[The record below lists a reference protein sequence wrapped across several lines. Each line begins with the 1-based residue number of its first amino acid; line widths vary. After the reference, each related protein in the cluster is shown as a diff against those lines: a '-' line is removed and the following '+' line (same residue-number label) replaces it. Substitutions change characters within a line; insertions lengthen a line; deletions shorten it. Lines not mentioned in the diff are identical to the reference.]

1 MIVAC
6 LRVLLHIFV
15 SHPHAFFTKLIMNK
29 VVTSVAEM
37 QIDEDGILRIKI
49 LPGANL
55 TLDAVKEY
63 FEATKKLLA
72 GKKALVL
79 FEAVSEYTLSE
90 EAKVFGTSNEVASTR
105 IAIAYVTKSITN
117 RLMFNLYI
125 SVYKPSVPTRM
136 FSSNDA
142 GLKWLK
148 SFYVMPGDKF
158 ERKKKK

>member
-1 MIVAC
+1 
-6 LRVLLHIFV
+6 
-15 SHPHAFFTKLIMNK
+15 MNK

-55 TLDAVKEY
+55 TLDTVKEY
-63 FEATKKLLA
+63 FEATQKLLA

-79 FEAVSEYTLSE
+79 FEAVSEYTISE
-90 EAKVFGTSNEVASTR
+90 EAKAFGSSDEVVDTR
-105 IAIAYVTKSITN
+105 FAIAYVTNSITN
-117 RLMFNLYI
+117 RLIYNVYV
-125 SVYKPSVPTRM
+125 SVYKPKVPMKM
-136 FSSNDA
+136 FSSEES

-158 ERKKKK
+158 ERKKRK

>member
-1 MIVAC
+1 
-6 LRVLLHIFV
+6 
-15 SHPHAFFTKLIMNK
+15 MNK

-37 QIDEDGILRIKI
+37 QVDEDGILRIKI

-63 FEATKKLLA
+63 FEATQKLLA

-79 FEAVSEYTLSE
+79 FDGSAEYQITE
-90 EAKVFGTSNEVASTR
+90 EAKAFGSSEVMASTR
-105 IAIAYVTKSITN
+105 IAIAYVAKSITN
-117 RLMFNLYI
+117 KLMFNLYS
-125 SVYKPSVPTRM
+125 SVYKPSVPTKM
-136 FSSNDA
+136 FSNQESA
-142 GLKWLK
+142 VKWLK